1 MKKISRKCKKVL
13 GEGGILHKFSH
24 RTPKKLVPND
34 SNCQIMKK
42 ITLALTIGASVIGSV
57 FAQTSTLDRNASWNL
72 TGSNQNFTFTQFDSS
87 LGTLTAIQLILNSAT
102 VSGSVGITNNTGA
115 TINIDALR
123 SRISLASGTGF
134 SAFSTTNTP
143 VTSSPS
149 TSGGYALGGSSSQ
162 TFTLTS
168 TSLLGLP
175 STTAI
180 NSGSWA
186 AYTGSGNTPNFTAR
200 LLNTVSSD
208 AGDPAN
214 DLTNSFS
221 FSAPSTSVTLRYTY
235 TPSIAPIPE
244 PGQVA
249 ASLLLLSG
257 IGAYVFIRR
266 RKKSTPAAA

>member
-1 MKKISRKCKKVL
+1 MKKIA
-13 GEGGILHKFSH
+13 
-24 RTPKKLVPND
+24 
-34 SNCQIMKK
+34 
-42 ITLALTIGASVIGSV
+42 LALIAGTSVVGFA
-57 FAQTSTLDRNASWNL
+57 FAQTTTLDRNANWNL
-72 TGSNQNFTFTQFDSS
+72 TGANQNFTFTQFDPT

-102 VSGSVGITNNTGA
+102 VSGSVGITNNTGS

-134 SAFSTTNTP
+134 SAFNTTNTGLP
-143 VTSSPS
+143 SSPS

-221 FSAPSTSVTLRYTY
+221 FNAPSTSVTLRYTY
-235 TPSIAPIPE
+235 TPSAAIPE

-257 IGAYVFIRR
+257 IGAYVFIKR
-266 RKKSTPAAA
+266 RKKSAPAAA

>member
-1 MKKISRKCKKVL
+1 MKKFHESVKKFL
-13 GEGGILHKFSH
+13 SGGKLAQVYLSNLKKFGSQLL
-24 RTPKKLVPND
+24 PIAK
-34 SNCQIMKK
+34 IMKK

-72 TGSNQNFTFTQFDSS
+72 TGSNQNFTFSQFDST

-102 VSGSVGITNNTGA
+102 VSGSVNITNNTGLP
-115 TINIDALR
+115 ISIDALR
-123 SRISLASGTGF
+123 SRINLSGTGF
-134 SAFSTTNTP
+134 TSNTTTNTVLP
-143 VTSSPS
+143 SSPS
-149 TSGGYALGGSSSQ
+149 TSGGFLLGGSSSQ
-162 TFTLTS
+162 AFTLTS

-180 NSGSWA
+180 NAGSWA

-200 LLNTVSSD
+200 LVNTVSSD
-208 AGDPAN
+208 AGDPLN

-221 FSAPSTSVTLRYTY
+221 FSAPGTSVTLRYTY

-257 IGAYVFIRR
+257 IGAYVFIKR
-266 RKKSTPAAA
+266 RKKSAPAAA